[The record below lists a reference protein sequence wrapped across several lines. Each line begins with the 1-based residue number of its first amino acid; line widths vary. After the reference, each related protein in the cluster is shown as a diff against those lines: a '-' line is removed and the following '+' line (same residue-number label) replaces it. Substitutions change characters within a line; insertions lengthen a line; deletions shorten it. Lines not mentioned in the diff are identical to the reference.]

1 MPLPNIVLLGNFGVL
16 TDIRGSPTFRKFLPF
31 ALKYYD
37 QGLNAHFELKQD
49 LSFTWYQKR
58 NMTAKLLKQKPV
70 DTGLLDRYVNVV
82 ALGFEQE
89 QTAVLSHEWQNQI
102 TDADFPPQE
111 DADVW
116 QNWTNISA
124 GETELSLGF
133 PYGAGWSRLIVLI
146 CNFNATN
153 PNIQLKLFPTEKVF
167 NYVLEQGKCIGF
179 YVADSGGEYSYGFRF
194 LKIVANVSGF
204 KWKVLHTNQTPTSKI
219 FNVKFQEFQDTGIP
233 PSVPASNEID
243 GDETAI
249 YLFNL
254 TA

>member
-1 MPLPNIVLLGNFGVL
+1 MTLPNIVVEGNFGAII
-16 TDIRGSPTFRKFLPF
+16 DDYDFKKFIPF

-70 DTGLLDRYVNVV
+70 DTGLIDRYVNVE
-82 ALGFEQE
+82 ALVFEQE
-89 QTAVLSHEWQNQI
+89 QTVTLSHDWQNQI

-111 DADVW
+111 NAGVW
-116 QNWTNISA
+116 QNWTDISA

-133 PYGAGWSRLIVLI
+133 PGGVIWSRLIVLI

-167 NYVLEQGKCIGF
+167 NYYLEQGKCIGF
-179 YVADSGGEYSYGFRF
+179 YVADSGGGYDYGFRF
-194 LKIVANVSGF
+194 LKIVVNVSGF
-204 KWKVLHTNQTPTSKI
+204 KWKVLHTNQTPTFKI
-219 FNVKFQEFQDTGIP
+219 FNVKFQEFKDTNIP
-233 PSVPASNEID
+233 PSDPASL
-243 GDETAI
+243 ETSGFEGAI
-249 YLFNL
+249 YFFNL
-254 TA
+254 TSF